1 MIFMGCLKK
10 LNGKAVYEI
19 QNRIL
24 QVVRETFILTI
35 TLTETI
41 WDELSSSIFKK
52 SDQHVTNYV
61 FKRIKIIFTPTR
73 MWLFIMSLTI
83 LRYNRMVPTS
93 WYSMYMY
100 KKNNEPN
107 IIAIFVTVISFV
119 TCNND
124 WTCTSYCYI
133 RML

>member
-1 MIFMGCLKK
+1 MGCLKK

-24 QVVRETFILTI
+24 QVVRETIILAI

-41 WDELSSSIFKK
+41 RDELSSSIFKK

-61 FKRIKIIFTPTR
+61 FRRIKIIFTPR
-73 MWLFIMSLTI
+73 RIWLFIMSLTI

-93 WYSMYMY
+93 
-100 KKNNEPN
+100 
-107 IIAIFVTVISFV
+107 
-119 TCNND
+119 
-124 WTCTSYCYI
+124 
-133 RML
+133 

>member
-1 MIFMGCLKK
+1 MGCLKK

-24 QVVRETFILTI
+24 QVVRETIILAI

-41 WDELSSSIFKK
+41 RDELSSSIFKK

-73 MWLFIMSLTI
+73 IWLFIMSLTI
-83 LRYNRMVPTS
+83 LRCNRMVPTS
-93 WYSMYMY
+93 
-100 KKNNEPN
+100 
-107 IIAIFVTVISFV
+107 
-119 TCNND
+119 
-124 WTCTSYCYI
+124 
-133 RML
+133 

>member
-1 MIFMGCLKK
+1 MGCLKK

-35 TLTETI
+35 ILTETI

-73 MWLFIMSLTI
+73 IWLFIMSLTI

-93 WYSMYMY
+93 
-100 KKNNEPN
+100 
-107 IIAIFVTVISFV
+107 
-119 TCNND
+119 
-124 WTCTSYCYI
+124 
-133 RML
+133 

>member
-1 MIFMGCLKK
+1 MGCLKK

-35 TLTETI
+35 TLTKTI

-52 SDQHVTNYV
+52 SDQHVANYV

-73 MWLFIMSLTI
+73 IWLFIMSLTI

-93 WYSMYMY
+93 
-100 KKNNEPN
+100 
-107 IIAIFVTVISFV
+107 
-119 TCNND
+119 
-124 WTCTSYCYI
+124 
-133 RML
+133 

>member
-1 MIFMGCLKK
+1 MGCLKK

-73 MWLFIMSLTI
+73 ISLFIISLTI

-93 WYSMYMY
+93 
-100 KKNNEPN
+100 
-107 IIAIFVTVISFV
+107 
-119 TCNND
+119 
-124 WTCTSYCYI
+124 
-133 RML
+133 

>member
-1 MIFMGCLKK
+1 MGCLKK

-73 MWLFIMSLTI
+73 IWLFIMSLTI

-93 WYSMYMY
+93 
-100 KKNNEPN
+100 
-107 IIAIFVTVISFV
+107 
-119 TCNND
+119 
-124 WTCTSYCYI
+124 
-133 RML
+133 

>member
-1 MIFMGCLKK
+1 MGCLKK

-24 QVVRETFILTI
+24 QVVRETIILAI

-41 WDELSSSIFKK
+41 RDELSSSIFKK

-73 MWLFIMSLTI
+73 IWLFIMSLTI

-93 WYSMYMY
+93 
-100 KKNNEPN
+100 
-107 IIAIFVTVISFV
+107 
-119 TCNND
+119 
-124 WTCTSYCYI
+124 
-133 RML
+133 

>member
-1 MIFMGCLKK
+1 MGCLKK

-24 QVVRETFILTI
+24 QVVRETIILAI

-41 WDELSSSIFKK
+41 LDELSSSIFKK

-73 MWLFIMSLTI
+73 IWLFIMSLTM

-93 WYSMYMY
+93 
-100 KKNNEPN
+100 
-107 IIAIFVTVISFV
+107 
-119 TCNND
+119 
-124 WTCTSYCYI
+124 
-133 RML
+133 

>member
-1 MIFMGCLKK
+1 MGCLKK

-24 QVVRETFILTI
+24 QVVRETIILAI

-41 WDELSSSIFKK
+41 LDELSSSIFKK

-73 MWLFIMSLTI
+73 IWLFIMSLTI

-93 WYSMYMY
+93 
-100 KKNNEPN
+100 
-107 IIAIFVTVISFV
+107 
-119 TCNND
+119 
-124 WTCTSYCYI
+124 
-133 RML
+133 

>member
-1 MIFMGCLKK
+1 MGCLKK

-61 FKRIKIIFTPTR
+61 FKRIKIIFTPTI
-73 MWLFIMSLTI
+73 WLFIMSLTI

-93 WYSMYMY
+93 
-100 KKNNEPN
+100 
-107 IIAIFVTVISFV
+107 
-119 TCNND
+119 
-124 WTCTSYCYI
+124 
-133 RML
+133 

>member
-1 MIFMGCLKK
+1 MGCLKK

-24 QVVRETFILTI
+24 QVVRGTIILAI

-41 WDELSSSIFKK
+41 RDELSSSIFKK
-52 SDQHVTNYV
+52 SNQHVTNYV

-73 MWLFIMSLTI
+73 IWLFIMSLTI

-93 WYSMYMY
+93 
-100 KKNNEPN
+100 
-107 IIAIFVTVISFV
+107 
-119 TCNND
+119 
-124 WTCTSYCYI
+124 
-133 RML
+133 

>member
-1 MIFMGCLKK
+1 MGCLKK

-24 QVVRETFILTI
+24 QVVRETIILTI

-73 MWLFIMSLTI
+73 IWLFIMSLTI

-93 WYSMYMY
+93 
-100 KKNNEPN
+100 
-107 IIAIFVTVISFV
+107 
-119 TCNND
+119 
-124 WTCTSYCYI
+124 
-133 RML
+133 

>member
-1 MIFMGCLKK
+1 MGCLKK

-19 QNRIL
+19 QNGIL

-35 TLTETI
+35 KLTETI

-73 MWLFIMSLTI
+73 IWLFIMSLTI

-93 WYSMYMY
+93 
-100 KKNNEPN
+100 
-107 IIAIFVTVISFV
+107 
-119 TCNND
+119 
-124 WTCTSYCYI
+124 
-133 RML
+133 

>member
-1 MIFMGCLKK
+1 MGCLKK

-24 QVVRETFILTI
+24 QVVRETIILAI

-41 WDELSSSIFKK
+41 RDELSSSIFKK

-73 MWLFIMSLTI
+73 IWLFIMSLTI
-83 LRYNRMVPTS
+83 LRYNWMVPTS
-93 WYSMYMY
+93 
-100 KKNNEPN
+100 
-107 IIAIFVTVISFV
+107 
-119 TCNND
+119 
-124 WTCTSYCYI
+124 
-133 RML
+133 

>member
-1 MIFMGCLKK
+1 MGCLKK

-52 SDQHVTNYV
+52 SDQHVIQIT
-61 FKRIKIIFTPTR
+61 FSK
-73 MWLFIMSLTI
+73 
-83 LRYNRMVPTS
+83 
-93 WYSMYMY
+93 
-100 KKNNEPN
+100 E
-107 IIAIFVTVISFV
+107 
-119 TCNND
+119 
-124 WTCTSYCYI
+124 
-133 RML
+133 

>member
-1 MIFMGCLKK
+1 MGCLKK

-73 MWLFIMSLTI
+73 IWLFIMSLTI
-83 LRYNRMVPTS
+83 LRYNWMVPTS
-93 WYSMYMY
+93 
-100 KKNNEPN
+100 
-107 IIAIFVTVISFV
+107 
-119 TCNND
+119 
-124 WTCTSYCYI
+124 
-133 RML
+133 

>member
-1 MIFMGCLKK
+1 MDCLKK

-73 MWLFIMSLTI
+73 IWLFIMSLTI

-93 WYSMYMY
+93 
-100 KKNNEPN
+100 
-107 IIAIFVTVISFV
+107 
-119 TCNND
+119 
-124 WTCTSYCYI
+124 
-133 RML
+133 

>member
-1 MIFMGCLKK
+1 MGCLKK

-24 QVVRETFILTI
+24 QVVRETIILAI

-41 WDELSSSIFKK
+41 RDELSSSIFKK
-52 SDQHVTNYV
+52 SNQHVTNYV

-73 MWLFIMSLTI
+73 IWLFIMSLTI

-93 WYSMYMY
+93 
-100 KKNNEPN
+100 
-107 IIAIFVTVISFV
+107 
-119 TCNND
+119 
-124 WTCTSYCYI
+124 
-133 RML
+133 

>member
-1 MIFMGCLKK
+1 MGCLKK

-41 WDELSSSIFKK
+41 WDELSYSIFKK

-73 MWLFIMSLTI
+73 IWLFIMSLTI

-93 WYSMYMY
+93 
-100 KKNNEPN
+100 
-107 IIAIFVTVISFV
+107 
-119 TCNND
+119 
-124 WTCTSYCYI
+124 
-133 RML
+133 

>member
-1 MIFMGCLKK
+1 MGCLKK

-35 TLTETI
+35 ILTETI

-61 FKRIKIIFTPTR
+61 FKRIKIIFTPTKI
-73 MWLFIMSLTI
+73 WLFYHVTHNFTI
-83 LRYNRMVPTS
+83 
-93 WYSMYMY
+93 
-100 KKNNEPN
+100 
-107 IIAIFVTVISFV
+107 
-119 TCNND
+119 
-124 WTCTSYCYI
+124 
-133 RML
+133 

>member
-1 MIFMGCLKK
+1 M
-10 LNGKAVYEI
+10 
-19 QNRIL
+19 
-24 QVVRETFILTI
+24 RETFILTI

-61 FKRIKIIFTPTR
+61 FKRIKIIFTPTKI
-73 MWLFIMSLTI
+73 WLFLSCHSQFYDII
-83 LRYNRMVPTS
+83 G
-93 WYSMYMY
+93 WYLLPDIACTCMYMY

-107 IIAIFVTVISFV
+107 IIAIFVTVITFV

>member
-1 MIFMGCLKK
+1 MGCLKK

-24 QVVRETFILTI
+24 QVVRETIILAI

-41 WDELSSSIFKK
+41 RDELSSSIFKK

-61 FKRIKIIFTPTR
+61 FKRIKIIFTPTGI
-73 MWLFIMSLTI
+73 WLFIMSLTI

-93 WYSMYMY
+93 
-100 KKNNEPN
+100 
-107 IIAIFVTVISFV
+107 
-119 TCNND
+119 
-124 WTCTSYCYI
+124 
-133 RML
+133 

>member
-1 MIFMGCLKK
+1 MFMGCLKK

-24 QVVRETFILTI
+24 QVVRETIILAI

-41 WDELSSSIFKK
+41 RDELSSSIFKK

-73 MWLFIMSLTI
+73 IWLFIMSLTI
-83 LRYNRMVPTS
+83 LRYNRMVLTS
-93 WYSMYMY
+93 
-100 KKNNEPN
+100 
-107 IIAIFVTVISFV
+107 
-119 TCNND
+119 
-124 WTCTSYCYI
+124 
-133 RML
+133 

>member
-1 MIFMGCLKK
+1 MGCLKK
-10 LNGKAVYEI
+10 LNGKAVHEI

-73 MWLFIMSLTI
+73 IWLFIMSLTI
-83 LRYNRMVPTS
+83 LRYNWMVPTS
-93 WYSMYMY
+93 
-100 KKNNEPN
+100 
-107 IIAIFVTVISFV
+107 
-119 TCNND
+119 
-124 WTCTSYCYI
+124 
-133 RML
+133 

>member
-1 MIFMGCLKK
+1 MGCLKK

-19 QNRIL
+19 QNGIL

-73 MWLFIMSLTI
+73 IWLFIMSLTI

-93 WYSMYMY
+93 
-100 KKNNEPN
+100 
-107 IIAIFVTVISFV
+107 
-119 TCNND
+119 
-124 WTCTSYCYI
+124 
-133 RML
+133 

>member
-1 MIFMGCLKK
+1 MGCLKK

-24 QVVRETFILTI
+24 QVVRETIILAI

-41 WDELSSSIFKK
+41 RDELSSSIFKK

-61 FKRIKIIFTPTR
+61 FKRIIIFTPTR
-73 MWLFIMSLTI
+73 IWLFIMSLTI

-93 WYSMYMY
+93 
-100 KKNNEPN
+100 
-107 IIAIFVTVISFV
+107 
-119 TCNND
+119 
-124 WTCTSYCYI
+124 
-133 RML
+133 